1 MNNSSWPIS
10 FLAVRKYF
18 VNLCEQNL
26 VQGLLGK
33 NCGHW
38 MPSEL
43 GETEN
48 WVRVIGAKPGASV
61 LVCCISCGHCQMP
74 AKWQCLARRGKV
86 WQTESQWPS
95 PITATAQ
102 TPDGCPWSCLFSTAS
117 KVISVRPLPFFT
129 ASISPLGPDWEVC
142 QGPWEA
148 QLPPSCQCQHPV
160 FYCMAF
166 RQYKVWIRLSELF
179 RDSCSGSKLTRDILD
194 FPLFGWPLHKIL
206 NGKYLKWVGNT
217 VSPSLDSGPDK
228 LELINGNKSH
238 DPSSPIFI
246 NILSESN
253 SLNFSLLKPRMN

>member
-1 MNNSSWPIS
+1 MNRIWFKVCFAKTAAIECLVSWVKLKIGSESLVRSLGHPSSSAVFLVAIAKCRRSGNVWPGVAMS
-10 FLAVRKYF
+10 GKLRASDLA
-18 VNLCEQNL
+18 
-26 VQGLLGK
+26 
-33 NCGHW
+33 
-38 MPSEL
+38 
-43 GETEN
+43 
-48 WVRVIGAKPGASV
+48 
-61 LVCCISCGHCQMP
+61 
-74 AKWQCLARRGKV
+74 
-86 WQTESQWPS
+86 

-206 NGKYLKWVGNT
+206 KGKYLKWVGNT
-217 VSPSLDSGPDK
+217 VSPSLDS
-228 LELINGNKSH
+228 
-238 DPSSPIFI
+238 
-246 NILSESN
+246 
-253 SLNFSLLKPRMN
+253 R